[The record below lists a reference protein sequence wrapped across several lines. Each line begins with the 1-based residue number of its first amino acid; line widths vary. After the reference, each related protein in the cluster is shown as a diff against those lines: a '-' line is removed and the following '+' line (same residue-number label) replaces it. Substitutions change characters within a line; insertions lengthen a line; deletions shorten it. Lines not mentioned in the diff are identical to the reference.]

1 VADRIALASGISACS
16 DFAWQLLLILLM
28 MFLRSGL
35 PFAVAGLRV
44 SGLGGPR
51 IAHLQSIS
59 EHSQNALR
67 DNFGTFR
74 ADPCRSTPI
83 CSHFRA
89 AAQAT
94 RNEKANTFKDVV
106 GRSERI

>member
-1 VADRIALASGISACS
+1 MIALR
-16 DFAWQLLLILLM
+16 FA
-28 MFLRSGL
+28 L
-35 PFAVAGLRV
+35 PFAAAGFRI
-44 SGLGGPR
+44 SGSGGPR

-59 EHSQNALR
+59 EHPQNALR
-67 DNFGTFR
+67 DYFGTFR
-74 ADPCRSTPI
+74 AEPCISTPI

-94 RNEKANTFKDVV
+94 RNEKANTFKGVG

>member
-1 VADRIALASGISACS
+1 MIALR
-16 DFAWQLLLILLM
+16 FA
-28 MFLRSGL
+28 L
-35 PFAVAGLRV
+35 PFAAAGFRI
-44 SGLGGPR
+44 SGSGGGPR

-59 EHSQNALR
+59 EHPQNALR
-67 DNFGTFR
+67 DYFGTFR
-74 ADPCRSTPI
+74 AEPCRSTPI

-94 RNEKANTFKDVV
+94 RNEKANTFKGVV